1 MYKIFFNDRVLGIDS
16 DWAACSGSNATIH
29 KVTKKS
35 EIIPI
40 IEHFRQNSAMQE
52 LWLYTE
58 NPEEAMQEAATLFTL
73 TEAAGGLVSNGRNEY
88 LLIYRNGRWD
98 LPKGK
103 HEQGETMPET
113 ALREVTEECGIKEL
127 TLLDFVAHT
136 YHVYAIGTVFTLK
149 RTHWYTMRYTGL
161 AAPVPQ
167 AEEGIDKACWVPR
180 GELLNYLPEMYP
192 SIAELVAGYFR

>member
-1 MYKIFFNDRVLGIDS
+1 MYKIFFNDRVLSICN
-16 DWAACSGSNATIH
+16 DWDTCSGINATIY

-35 EIIPI
+35 EIKPI
-40 IEHFRQNSAMQE
+40 VEHFRQNSAMQE

-58 NPEEAMQEAATLFTL
+58 DPEAAMEEVVTMFTVM
-73 TEAAGGLVSNGRNEY
+73 EAAGGLVGNARDEY

-103 HEQGETMPET
+103 HEEGETMPET

-127 TLLDFVAHT
+127 ALLDFIAHT
-136 YHVYAIGTVFTLK
+136 YHTYVMNSTLMLK
-149 RTHWYTMRYTGL
+149 RTHWYSMRYTGS
-161 AAPVPQ
+161 ATPVPQ
-167 AEEGIDKACWVPR
+167 AEEGIKEVRWVPR